1 MYSRWIDDLLRAGLD
16 AGWIETDLRGRFHS
30 GPGFCLD
37 AADGPEPND
46 GRGGV
51 PGKI

>member
-1 MYSRWIDDLLRAGLD
+1 MTYYVLVLD
-16 AGWIETDLRGRFHS
+16 AGWIETDLPGRFHS

-37 AADGPEPND
+37 AADGPEEPND

-51 PGKI
+51 PGKIQAQL